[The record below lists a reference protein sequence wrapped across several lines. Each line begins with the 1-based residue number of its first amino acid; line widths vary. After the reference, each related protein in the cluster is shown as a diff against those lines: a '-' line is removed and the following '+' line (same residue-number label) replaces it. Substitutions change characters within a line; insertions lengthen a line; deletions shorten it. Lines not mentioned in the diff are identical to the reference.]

1 MRAGTGA
8 IKPPFDRAELVAR
21 AERARALM
29 ERDGIDALIVTGD
42 FTTGMNYYY
51 LSGHMPRDYQL
62 NYSRPHVMV
71 LPRTGDPFLWVY
83 GVNEENA
90 RGQSWVEDVV
100 AYAPPFAGTDL
111 AAAMAQRGLDRG
123 RVGAELGVDQRVAMP
138 LLEWQAMATA
148 MPGAELVDAAS
159 LLWELRMI
167 KSAAEVA
174 YIREC
179 DQINGEGLA
188 RSFAAMRAGD
198 SEVDVA
204 RKLGSALVEAGA
216 FRPPYAQALIVSEA
230 KAKALGHTSRML
242 GPLPDQIIKRG
253 ELLFIDSGVT
263 LAGYWGEFNRM
274 ACVGEPNAD
283 QRHHHDN
290 IREIVRRSIDEA
302 LKPGESFRR
311 VIENMVDLYHELGYG
326 DEKIQNYLGPPY
338 MHLCHGL
345 GLASSEPPFV
355 RLDSDDVLRP
365 GMVISCEAYLPV
377 DGMTYGSEEDVL
389 ITEDGAE
396 VLSTPDSGLY
406 LIEA

>member
-1 MRAGTGA
+1 MQA
-8 IKPPFDRAELVAR
+8 PFDREELVAR
-21 AERARALM
+21 AERARALL
-29 ERDGIDALIVTGD
+29 ERDELDALIVTGD
-42 FTTGMNYYY
+42 FAAGMNYYY
-51 LSGHMPRDYQL
+51 LSGHLPRDFQL

-71 LPRTGDPFLWVY
+71 LPREGDAFLWVY
-83 GVNEENA
+83 GVNETNA
-90 RGQSWVEDVV
+90 RGQSWVQDVV
-100 AYAPPFAGTDL
+100 AYAPPFSGTDL
-111 AAAMAQRGLDRG
+111 AAALAERGLDKG
-123 RVGAELGVDQRVAMP
+123 RIGAELGLDQRVAMP
-138 LLEWQAMATA
+138 MLEWQALAAA
-148 MPGAELVDAAS
+148 MPGAELVDAAG

-167 KSAAEVA
+167 KSSAEVA

-179 DQINGEGLA
+179 DRINGEGLA
-188 RSFAAMRAGD
+188 RSFARMRGGD

-204 RKLGSALVEAGA
+204 RKLGSALIEAGA

-230 KAKALGHTSRML
+230 KAKALGHPSRML
-242 GPLPDQIIKRG
+242 GPLPDQILREG

-274 ACVGEPNAD
+274 ACVGEPSAE

-311 VIENMVDLYHELGYG
+311 IIERMAALYRELGYG
-326 DEKIQNYLGPPY
+326 DEKIPNYLGPPY

-355 RLDSDDVLRP
+355 RLDSDDVLVA
-365 GMVISCEAYLPV
+365 GMVVSCEAYLPV

-389 ITEDGAE
+389 ITEHGAE
-396 VLSTPDSGLY
+396 ILSDPDPGLY
-406 LIEA
+406 VIEP

>member
-1 MRAGTGA
+1 MRAAGGE

-42 FTTGMNYYY
+42 FTAGMNYYY
-51 LSGHMPRDYQL
+51 LSGHLPRDYQL

-83 GVNEENA
+83 GVNEQNA

-100 AYAPPFAGTDL
+100 AYAPPFSGTDL
-111 AAAMAQRGLDRG
+111 AAAMAQRGLDKG

-188 RSFAAMRAGD
+188 RSFAEMRAGD

-242 GPLPDQIIKRG
+242 GPLPDQTIKRG

-396 VLSTPDSGLY
+396 VLSKPDSGLY